1 LQSKKAFCEGVE
13 MLRDGFEPK
22 SGTEVSLLVV
32 KFAEIASKHLPRAL
46 RPSFSMICELCW
58 LKFQCYALWNGPF
71 EPVAY
76 RGFSGT
82 GEQPLDKVLQ
92 ENQAMVGMAR

>member
-1 LQSKKAFCEGVE
+1 MMF
-13 MLRDGFEPK
+13 
-22 SGTEVSLLVV
+22 
-32 KFAEIASKHLPRAL
+32 
-46 RPSFSMICELCW
+46 
-58 LKFQCYALWNGPF
+58 YALWNGEF
-71 EPVAY
+71 EAVAY